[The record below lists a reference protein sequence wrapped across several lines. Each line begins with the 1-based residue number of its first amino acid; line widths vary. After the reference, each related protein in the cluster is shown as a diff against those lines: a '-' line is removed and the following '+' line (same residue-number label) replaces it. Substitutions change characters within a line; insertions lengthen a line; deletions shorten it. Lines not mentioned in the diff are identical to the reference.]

1 VSYLSF
7 FLVVDRN
14 TVEVYEQHAAE
25 WMAHKMR
32 PIPASLADFVAR
44 VPAATLR
51 LDLGCGPGWHTS
63 RLGSPVLAV
72 DAAHAMLELVPQSA
86 PHAMRVVADLEAL
99 PLRRATVGGT
109 WAHKCYMHIPAERV
123 PMALADLHRTLHVG
137 GALHVQ
143 VTSDRAQL
151 AEPDER
157 FAGRHFDG
165 WPLERLV
172 DVVIG
177 AGFTIEHTVDDG
189 EEWIEVEATRAR
201 TLADTVGPG
210 MRVLMVGLNPSEYSA
225 DVGHGFARPGNR
237 FWPAAREAGIVTH
250 THDAVR
256 ALRVDGIGMTDLVK
270 RATPRADQLTR
281 DEFVVGAA
289 RVERLAAWLKPGVIC
304 FVGMSGYRTVVDRTA
319 QSGWQAD
326 LFGGRPV
333 YVMPNTSGVNAHAT
347 PGQLAAHLR
356 DAAAGPGPHPGR

>member
-1 VSYLSF
+1 
-7 FLVVDRN
+7 
-14 TVEVYEQHAAE
+14 
-25 WMAHKMR
+25 
-32 PIPASLADFVAR
+32 
-44 VPAATLR
+44 
-51 LDLGCGPGWHTS
+51 
-63 RLGSPVLAV
+63 
-72 DAAHAMLELVPQSA
+72 
-86 PHAMRVVADLEAL
+86 EAL

-109 WAHKCYMHIPAERV
+109 WAHKCYMHIPDVRV
-123 PMALADLHRTLHVG
+123 PMALADLHRTMPVG

-157 FAGRHFDG
+157 FAGRHFDR

-172 DVVIG
+172 DVVAG
-177 AGFTIEHTVDDG
+177 AGFTIEDTTDDG
-189 EEWIEVEATRAR
+189 QEWIEVEATRAR

-225 DVGHGFARPGNR
+225 DVGYGFARPGNR
-237 FWPAAREAGIVTH
+237 FWPAACEADIVTR

-289 RVERLAAWLKPGVIC
+289 RLERLVTWLEPGAIC
-304 FVGMSGYRTVVDRTA
+304 FVGMSGYRAVVDRTA

-326 LFGGRPV
+326 RFGGRPV

-347 PGQLAAHLR
+347 PAQLAEHLR
-356 DAAAGPGPHPGR
+356 HAAAGPGERPDVERAARGGPTVRRRR